1 MNINR
6 SHWLMGL
13 SAAVLLTAASSCVDN
28 AYDLSDIDT
37 TSRFNA
43 KDLVIPMNID
53 QITLDQVLDL
63 DDDSEVKTIV
73 QNGKKIYA
81 VQKDGTFKSDP
92 IKVSAFTTT
101 KPTINPITSTL
112 DLVHL
117 PGLPSVTIPEGT
129 VLPEVEVTGY
139 YDISC
144 SPTSFRS
151 DADNVDKSIKSIG
164 YLGVETKI
172 SNEIKVV
179 GFSADE
185 MKNIKIEGL
194 VVQYPKGLDATTNKG
209 KYDKQTGKLAF
220 SEALVPNAKGIITL
234 EMTVKGID
242 PEVANIVFDASKHH
256 FSFSDN
262 INVTAGKV
270 NLYMRSNTLPNQITF
285 KVTPSIDPIKVK
297 DFTGKIEYEVEEFNI
312 APIDINNIPDF
323 LSQKGTKVTVV
334 NPQLYLKMNNPLDG
348 FIKDN
353 APMKISSGLVLTS
366 EKNGKKVVNPL
377 DNERFTTDVDVNT
390 NNTFVFSP
398 TKPAGTVDGFVNPQ
412 HVAFTKL
419 SNVLDAAGE
428 GIPTKIS
435 VDVSDPR
442 IPETEVVKLQLGSTL
457 PEVEGD
463 YTFFA
468 PLQLGDNSL
477 IAYTDTLD
485 GWSDDDLDKMTLT
498 KVNVNFDCSTEVP
511 FDIVLSVE
519 AIDKSGNVIPGAKS
533 NEAMVP
539 AKSNGKNI
547 DLTVN
552 AVINKIDGMLIRAKV
567 TNKGSNT
574 VLTPEMKLD
583 VKNFRA
589 KASGYYEE
597 EL

>member
-1 MNINR
+1 
-6 SHWLMGL
+6 MGL

-194 VVQYPKGLDATTNKG
+194 VVQYPK
-209 KYDKQTGKLAF
+209 
-220 SEALVPNAKGIITL
+220 AL
-234 EMTVKGID
+234 M
-242 PEVANIVFDASKHH
+242 
-256 FSFSDN
+256 
-262 INVTAGKV
+262 
-270 NLYMRSNTLPNQITF
+270 
-285 KVTPSIDPIKVK
+285 
-297 DFTGKIEYEVEEFNI
+297 
-312 APIDINNIPDF
+312 
-323 LSQKGTKVTVV
+323 
-334 NPQLYLKMNNPLDG
+334 PL
-348 FIKDN
+348 
-353 APMKISSGLVLTS
+353 
-366 EKNGKKVVNPL
+366 
-377 DNERFTTDVDVNT
+377 
-390 NNTFVFSP
+390 P
-398 TKPAGTVDGFVNPQ
+398 TKANM
-412 HVAFTKL
+412 
-419 SNVLDAAGE
+419 
-428 GIPTKIS
+428 IS
-435 VDVSDPR
+435 RQVSLR
-442 IPETEVVKLQLGSTL
+442 LVRLLCQTQRV
-457 PEVEGD
+457 
-463 YTFFA
+463 
-468 PLQLGDNSL
+468 
-477 IAYTDTLD
+477 
-485 GWSDDDLDKMTLT
+485 
-498 KVNVNFDCSTEVP
+498 
-511 FDIVLSVE
+511 
-519 AIDKSGNVIPGAKS
+519 
-533 NEAMVP
+533 
-539 AKSNGKNI
+539 
-547 DLTVN
+547 
-552 AVINKIDGMLIRAKV
+552 
-567 TNKGSNT
+567 
-574 VLTPEMKLD
+574 
-583 VKNFRA
+583 
-589 KASGYYEE
+589 
-597 EL
+597 